1 MQRILFLFTSVAILI
16 SSSTG
21 YAQNWNN
28 TNVQL
33 PAGFTH
39 SSYHS
44 TLMNV
49 DIGYSIYLPPNYNN
63 STDRYPVVY
72 SLHGLGGNETQ
83 NCQAYSDVMQSGITS
98 NEFSPVIVVF
108 INGRSNTF
116 YSDSKDGVVKC
127 ESTIIQE
134 LIPHIDATYRTK
146 ADRTQR
152 AIEGFSM
159 GGFGAL
165 MHGFKHPD
173 LFCSIATYDAAL
185 VNWDTL
191 SQQTFDRYVPIS
203 IFGND
208 RNYFNENSY
217 PFTFAKKNAAT
228 IKSLGIKVRITTG
241 DNDLQMGP
249 LYYYNCAM
257 RDTLNKL
264 GINLTF
270 KVTPG
275 GGHGASFHG
284 GNIKEYMIFHS
295 TNFKA
300 AITQTLQPAIISKT
314 ENNSIFAP
322 VTFSSVNYSNVAFS
336 NQLKHNSVKA
346 ITVFNLSGRSLGN
359 VSVQGNNGIDGS
371 GLVRQFGSGVY
382 TLKAIK

>member
-1 MQRILFLFTSVAILI
+1 MRRVSPTYTIASILI
-16 SSSTG
+16 IISICS
-21 YAQNWNN
+21 AQYKWNN
-28 TNVQL
+28 QGDL
-33 PAGFTH
+33 PSGFTH
-39 SSYHS
+39 ATYHS
-44 TLMNV
+44 TLMNT

-72 SLHGLGGNETQ
+72 SMHGLGGNETS
-83 NCQAYSDVMQSGITS
+83 NCGAYASVMQSGITN

-108 INGRSNTF
+108 INGRGNTF
-116 YSDSKDGVVKC
+116 YSDSKDGTVKC

-146 ADRTQR
+146 AVRTQR

-173 LFCSIATYDAAL
+173 LFCSVASYDAAL

-191 SQQTFDRYVPIS
+191 SEQNFDRTTPTQ

-217 PFTFAKKNAAT
+217 PFTFAKKNAAM
-228 IKSLGIKVRITTG
+228 IKSLGIKVRMTTG

-249 LYYYNCAM
+249 LYYYNCSM

-264 GINLTF
+264 GIPLTF
-270 KVTPG
+270 KVTSG
-275 GGHGASFHG
+275 GGHGASFNS
-284 GNIKEYMIFHS
+284 GNVKEYMIFHS

-300 AITQTLQPAIISKT
+300 AITQTLRPVQT
-314 ENNSIFAP
+314 NVENNSNLGP
-322 VTFSSVNYSNVAFS
+322 VTFSSVNISNFVIPS
-336 NQLKHNSVKA
+336 QWKQHSIKA
-346 ITVFNLSGRSLGN
+346 IQVFNLSGRSLGN
-359 VSVQGNNGIDGS
+359 LPVQDNNCIDGS
-371 GLVRQFGSGVY
+371 AVVRQFGSGVF
-382 TLKAIK
+382 TLKAVK